1 MMMMTMKTM
10 TTMMMTAKTITM
22 TIMMR
27 MKIFGRAAWV
37 SLRVACWVSYCSHSY
52 LYPDSGDSN
61 VANVDDDNTF
71 ILVVVILMMPMQ
83 MMMKDD
89 NRVMVSNSYDCY
101 DDDIKGQKVP
111 QYLKKIFW
119 DIFC

>member
-22 TIMMR
+22 TTVVGDDELILIMMR
-27 MKIFGRAAWV
+27 MKFIGRAAWV

-52 LYPDSGDSN
+52 LYPD

-71 ILVVVILMMPMQ
+71 ILVGVILMMPM
-83 MMMKDD
+83 
-89 NRVMVSNSYDCY
+89 
-101 DDDIKGQKVP
+101 
-111 QYLKKIFW
+111 
-119 DIFC
+119 

>member
-1 MMMMTMKTM
+1 MTMMMKTM
-10 TTMMMTAKTITM
+10 TTMMMTALTITM
-22 TIMMR
+22 AMVVGDDELIMIMMR

-71 ILVVVILMMPMQ
+71 ILVVVILMMPM
-83 MMMKDD
+83 
-89 NRVMVSNSYDCY
+89 
-101 DDDIKGQKVP
+101 
-111 QYLKKIFW
+111 
-119 DIFC
+119 

>member
-1 MMMMTMKTM
+1 M
-10 TTMMMTAKTITM
+10 TTMTISAKTITM
-22 TIMMR
+22 TTVVGDDALILIMMR

-71 ILVVVILMMPMQ
+71 ILIVVILMMPM
-83 MMMKDD
+83 
-89 NRVMVSNSYDCY
+89 
-101 DDDIKGQKVP
+101 
-111 QYLKKIFW
+111 
-119 DIFC
+119 

>member
-1 MMMMTMKTM
+1 MTMVMKTM
-10 TTMMMTAKTITM
+10 TTMMIKAKTITM
-22 TIMMR
+22 TTVVDDDELILIMMR

-71 ILVVVILMMPMQ
+71 ILVVVILMIPM
-83 MMMKDD
+83 
-89 NRVMVSNSYDCY
+89 
-101 DDDIKGQKVP
+101 
-111 QYLKKIFW
+111 
-119 DIFC
+119 